1 MYHFTLNVTFHA
13 STTHIFD
20 AFHKPEILIQWF
32 APGNVKVLQI
42 MSNFTEGGRYR
53 IQMTEPTGQQ
63 YTLTG
68 EYTRIL
74 ANEKLVMSWAWEDN
88 DEESIITTVDI
99 EFESKDD
106 NTTQL
111 TLVHSGFVN
120 EQERD
125 QHQQGWMACFEK
137 LAGIQQSLEQ

>member
-13 STTHIFD
+13 SPSHIFD
-20 AFHKPEILIQWF
+20 AFHKPEWLIQWF
-32 APGNVKVLQI
+32 APGSVQVSQI

-53 IQMTEPTGQQ
+53 IQMMEPNGQQ

-68 EYTRIL
+68 EYTKIL

-88 DEESIITTVDI
+88 EEESVIPTVDI
-99 EFESKDD
+99 EFESEGDS
-106 NTTQL
+106 TTHL

-137 LAGIQQSLEQ
+137 LAGIQQSLS

>member
-13 STTHIFD
+13 SPSHIFD
-20 AFHKPEILIQWF
+20 AFHKPELLIQWF
-32 APGNVKVLQI
+32 APGSVQVSQI

-53 IQMTEPTGQQ
+53 IQMMEPNGQQ

-68 EYTRIL
+68 EYTKIL
-74 ANEKLVMSWAWEDN
+74 TNEKLVMSWAWEDN
-88 DEESIITTVDI
+88 EEESVITTVDI
-99 EFESKDD
+99 EFESEGDS
-106 NTTQL
+106 TTHL

-137 LAGIQQSLEQ
+137 LAGIQQSLS

>member
-13 STTHIFD
+13 SPTHIFD
-20 AFHKPEILIQWF
+20 AFHKPELLIQWF
-32 APGNVKVLQI
+32 APGNVQVSQI

-53 IQMTEPTGQQ
+53 IQMTEPNGQQ

-68 EYTRIL
+68 EYTKIL

-88 DEESIITTVDI
+88 DEESIMTMVDI
-99 EFESKDD
+99 EFESQDD
-106 NTTQL
+106 STTQL
-111 TLVHSGFVN
+111 TLVHSGFMN

-137 LAGIQQSLEQ
+137 LAGIQQSMR